1 MKFKDFNDETTAR
14 SYIDGIV
21 AERVSRAKHALN
33 SYGFCAHSSFIE
45 IALRGELEE
54 YLSHSSTYRRIS
66 SEEKLK
72 MVLDMAKGVAEIH
85 YGADILSRLEA
96 AQSTPLQAQITI
108 LDIKPSNMLI
118 MEDGTVKVSDFNNAE
133 LLRWNKTDHSVCR
146 YKLLRERSPYKSPEE
161 SKEEF
166 LSEKVDIYSLGSVM
180 FFVLTGIY
188 PYFYDVGDYYEDG
201 FKSEVKRRLAQ
212 CSKPLLPSKFYP
224 DRRNVTR
231 ADPIEI
237 EIERMMQRCH
247 ACDPKERPTAIE
259 IIHNLTHSWNT
270 LVAADQ
276 HGRTFVARKRLYG
289 RPVV

>member
-1 MKFKDFNDETTAR
+1 M
-14 SYIDGIV
+14 
-21 AERVSRAKHALN
+21 
-33 SYGFCAHSSFIE
+33 
-45 IALRGELEE
+45 
-54 YLSHSSTYRRIS
+54 
-66 SEEKLK
+66 
-72 MVLDMAKGVAEIH
+72 
-85 YGADILSRLEA
+85 
-96 AQSTPLQAQITI
+96 
-108 LDIKPSNMLI
+108 
-118 MEDGTVKVSDFNNAE
+118 
-133 LLRWNKTDHSVCR
+133 
-146 YKLLRERSPYKSPEE
+146 
-161 SKEEF
+161 
-166 LSEKVDIYSLGSVM
+166 SEKVDIYSLGSVM

-212 CSKPLLPSKFYP
+212 CSKPLLPRKFYP